1 MGWAAQKVWNLLKTI
16 VATATILFALFGWGV
31 WANTSFSAIPL
42 WDKIWMGLVVVPIL
56 LFLGVVIVM
65 FIFFGMIVLIE
76 NLQND
81 FLRYRRAKEE
91 DDEENREDERIID
104 IREGGKLSSGKDLT
118 DGLADRINTKIKK
131 EVRGETHE

>member
-1 MGWAAQKVWNLLKTI
+1 
-16 VATATILFALFGWGV
+16 
-31 WANTSFSAIPL
+31 
-42 WDKIWMGLVVVPIL
+42 MGLVVVPIL